1 MKAITEEANPRTKD
15 IDRRSTIE
23 IIGLI
28 NQEDKLVAEAVSG
41 ALDRIAQAVDVIVER
56 LRSGGRL
63 IYVGTGTSGRLGV
76 LDASEIPPTFG
87 VSPDLVIGII
97 AGGYDALRRS
107 VEAAED
113 DPDQAARDLQSH
125 KVASSGAVLGIS
137 CAGN

>member
-87 VSPDLVIGII
+87 VSPDLVKAVI
-97 AGGYDALRRS
+97 AGGYDACHRA
-107 VEAAED
+107 VEASED
-113 DPDQAARDLQSH
+113 DREAGARDLAARGVSE
-125 KVASSGAVLGIS
+125 KD
-137 CAGN
+137 AGVGFGGEGR

>member
-1 MKAITEEANPRTKD
+1 MKAVTEEANPKTKD

-23 IIGLI
+23 IIRLI
-28 NQEDKLVAEAVSG
+28 GQEDKTVAEAVTG
-41 ALDRIAQAVDVIVER
+41 VLDRIAQAVDLIVER

-87 VSPDLVIGII
+87 VSGDMVIGII
-97 AGGYDALRRS
+97 AGGYDALHRA

-113 DPDQAARDLQSH
+113 DPE
-125 KVASSGAVLGIS
+125 
-137 CAGN
+137 